1 MLMSLGLL
9 YKARKRVVG
18 NGDAGPARRTGGA
31 GVLIGTVGWMIGAA
45 GALGSRGLNGKP
57 KANLTLM

>member
-9 YKARKRVVG
+9 YNARKRVVG
-18 NGDAGPARRTGGA
+18 NGDAGPARRTGRA
-31 GVLIGTVGWMIGAA
+31 GVLMGTVGRMMGAA

-57 KANLTLM
+57 KAILTLM